1 MTTGASKPSNG
12 GGPSTRDV
20 ICNGGAGAAAGW
32 PFHFLFCFF
41 HCNSPRVSN
50 FVNFCLNF
58 IAFSTF

>member
-41 HCNSPRVSN
+41 
-50 FVNFCLNF
+50 
-58 IAFSTF
+58 STSIPLGFLISLISV